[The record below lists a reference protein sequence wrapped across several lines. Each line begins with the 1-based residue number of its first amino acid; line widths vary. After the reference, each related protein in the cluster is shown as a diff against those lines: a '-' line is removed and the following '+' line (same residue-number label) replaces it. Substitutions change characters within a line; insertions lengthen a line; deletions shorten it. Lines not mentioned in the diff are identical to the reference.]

1 MSRVDAAQA
10 TLRLFGGGIATETNV
25 FSPMPTGIR
34 DFVSSRRG
42 DESGG
47 GILDDSGFAP
57 YVELAEERGY
67 TYIQGYYGLAQ
78 PAGITPR
85 SAYETLRDGLLREIE
100 EALPLDGVLLNL
112 HGAMV
117 AEGYPDCETDI
128 ARCVRAIVGEQ
139 AKIGI
144 LLDLHC
150 DIAQELI
157 ETADVVVTY
166 KEYPHIDINDRARE
180 LGKLIA
186 AAASREIDPVM
197 SLCDCR
203 MLGLYVT
210 PLEPMRTFVDRMS
223 ETEQR
228 AGLLSV
234 SLGHSFPWGD
244 SADMGA
250 RVLAVSDG
258 NLQLARSVAE
268 DLGREFYRMRHEVS
282 LQPVSM
288 REALDEAF
296 SQPPSNGPIVVADI
310 ADNAGGGAASDAT
323 FVLRD
328 LLERNAKN
336 TALAMLW
343 DPIAVEQA
351 AAAGVG
357 ASVTLRLGGKMGV
370 ASGDPLDLT
379 VTVNG
384 LVPELVQR
392 WPQTCGHREISCGE
406 AAWLQ
411 ASGIEVIV
419 NSTRTQVLGLEVF
432 TAFGID
438 PTTKHVL
445 VLKSANHFR
454 AAYGPVASEVIYM
467 CAAGALTFD
476 FPSIEYQN
484 LDKNKY
490 PWVDDPWQI

>member
-1 MSRVDAAQA
+1 M

-34 DFVSSRRG
+34 DFKSSRAG
-42 DESGG
+42 QANGEGV
-47 GILDDSGFAP
+47 LDDSGFAP
-57 YVELAEERGY
+57 YVELAEQRGY
-67 TYIQGYYGLAQ
+67 TYIQGYYGFAQ
-78 PAGITPR
+78 PAGVTPR
-85 SAYETLRDGLLREIE
+85 SAYETLRRGLLREIE

-128 ARCVRAIVGEQ
+128 ARRVRTIVGEQ
-139 AKIGI
+139 AKIGV

-157 ETADVVVTY
+157 ETADVVITY
-166 KEYPHIDINDRARE
+166 KEYPHIDMNDRARE
-180 LGKLIA
+180 LVKLIA
-186 AAASREIDPVM
+186 AAASGEIDPVM

-210 PLEPMRTFVDRMS
+210 PLEPMRSFVARMS
-223 ETEQR
+223 ETER
-228 AGLLSV
+228 RPGVLSV

-244 SADMGA
+244 SADMGV
-250 RVLAVSDG
+250 RVLAIADG
-258 NLQLARSVAE
+258 DHELAHSVAE
-268 DLGREFYRMRHEVS
+268 ELGREFYGLRHEVS
-282 LQPVSM
+282 LQPISM
-288 REALDEAF
+288 KDALDKAL
-296 SQPPSNGPIVVADI
+296 SSPPSSGLIVVADV

-323 FVLRD
+323 FVLRE
-328 LLERNAKN
+328 LLARNAEN
-336 TALAMLW
+336 AAVAMLW

-351 AAAGVG
+351 VAAGVG
-357 ASVTLRLGGKMGV
+357 ASLTLRLGGKMGV
-370 ASGDPLDLT
+370 TSGDPLDLT
-379 VTVNG
+379 VAVKG

-406 AAWLQ
+406 SAWLE
-411 ASGIEVIV
+411 AGGVDVIV

-454 AAYGPVASEVIYM
+454 AAYGPIASDVIYM
-467 CAAGALTFD
+467 CASGALTFD
-476 FPSIEYQN
+476 FPSIQYRH
-484 LDKNKY
+484 LDTNKY
-490 PWVDDPWQI
+490 PWVDDPWQT